1 VLALAKFVGRSS
13 AFTSAIQQ
21 LPAIAKSKATV
32 FLRGETGTGKELA
45 ARLLHYLSPRAGF
58 PFVPVNCGSL
68 PETLLEDELFGHER
82 GAFTDARRERLGL
95 LVEAEQGTLFLDE
108 VDSLSRK
115 AQTAL
120 LRVLQDGRFRPLGAS
135 VERPTNIRIVVAS
148 NAPVEQLVQSGAFRE
163 DLFYRLNVFSILL
176 PPLRE
181 RKDDLL
187 LLADHFLQKHALD
200 PDETAHLSPEAA
212 RALLAHHWP
221 GNVRELEN
229 ALLRA
234 AHLCQQNTIEAADL
248 GLPLAAHVL
257 TQNSPGF
264 LRGPR
269 SLKFLKQEAIEQCE
283 IRYLNQLMADHKGNV
298 SQAALAAEMERRHLG
313 KLLKKYHINPRSFHS
328 CIPCSQ

>member
-1 VLALAKFVGRSS
+1 MAPNIDALSGVLALAKFVGRSS
-13 AFTSAIQQ
+13 AFQSAIHQ

-45 ARLLHYLSPRAGF
+45 ARLVHYLSPRAGF

-82 GAFTDARRERLGL
+82 GAFTDARRDRPGL
-95 LVEAEQGTLFLDE
+95 LAAAEHGTLFLDE

-120 LRVLQDGRFRPLGAS
+120 LRVLQDGRFRPLGGSADRS
-135 VERPTNIRIVVAS
+135 TDIRFVVAS

-163 DLFYRLNVFSILL
+163 DLFYRLNVFSIQL

-181 RKDDLL
+181 RKDDIL
-187 LLADHFLQKHALD
+187 LLADHFLEKHALGEDD
-200 PDETAHLSPEAA
+200 PPQLTEGAA
-212 RALLAHHWP
+212 SALLAHNWP

-229 ALLRA
+229 AMVRA
-234 AHLCQQNTIEAADL
+234 VHLCQRNTIEAADL
-248 GLPLAAHVL
+248 GLQLAAPV
-257 TQNSPGF
+257 

-269 SLKFLKQEAIEQCE
+269 SLKFLKQEAIEQVE
-283 IRYLNQLMADHKGNV
+283 TGYLNQLMADHNGNV
-298 SQAALAAEMERRHLG
+298 SQAAHAAELERRQLG
-313 KLLKKYHINPRSFHS
+313 KLLKKHHIDPRAFVASS
-328 CIPCSQ
+328 S